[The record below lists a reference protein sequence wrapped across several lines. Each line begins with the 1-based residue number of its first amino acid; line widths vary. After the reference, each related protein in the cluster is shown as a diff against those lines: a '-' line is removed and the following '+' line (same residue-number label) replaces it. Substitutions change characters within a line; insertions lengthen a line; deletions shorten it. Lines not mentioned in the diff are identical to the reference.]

1 MILRIFLSGL
11 ICCLFLNGF
20 TQEEGDEMPV
30 AESAPRASVTPGLF
44 GKVVDSKT
52 NKGIDAASVQV
63 FVLRKN
69 APAGQP
75 ADSLIAGM
83 LTQTN
88 GDFKFI
94 GLDLPDLFSVH
105 ASSLGYTENAKIV
118 TIPAAQRAEMRHGM
132 DLGNIKLGSESDL
145 LGTVTVVGQR
155 PVLQMGIDRKVFNV
169 DKSITSAGGTA
180 VDVMRNV
187 PSLNVDVD
195 GNVTMRNTSP
205 QIFVDGRPTILTLE
219 QIAADDIERIEL
231 ITNPSAKFD
240 AASSGGII
248 NVVLKKNRRMGFNGL
263 ASLGVGTPGVLNG
276 NLSLNLRQG
285 KLNFSASGFYGQS
298 GGVAKSESERHNKNN
313 GSVTDYF
320 KQVSN
325 TDRDRV
331 YSSIRFGLDYFIDNR
346 NILSFSQGFS
356 PGSRDHDERQNQEYL
371 NSAKE
376 LFQIGERVSLSSS
389 RYNRNYSRI
398 NYTHS
403 FPKKGMELTADAT
416 YNYGNGTGES
426 MISNYYYTP
435 GGTTY
440 RDPNFVKNN
449 STGKDN
455 QLTIQA
461 DFVNPITEDSKIEM
475 GLRAFRQDNANVYN
489 VFSVDVNGASQV
501 KLPLSTNIAYDETI
515 YAGYTTYTNKWKSI
529 GYQVG
534 LRAEYAQFNG
544 ELIDSA
550 RHFGYRLPSEA
561 SKVFDGLFPSIYLTK
576 EVGEGKEVQANFSRR
591 IRRPRFWQLNPYVDI
606 NDPLNIRQGNPEIRP
621 EYVNAIELNYN
632 QQFERGN
639 FLTSLYFHNNTGDI
653 TSYSDTISAAL
664 YEELN
669 SAAIDPNAIL
679 NTFINAQYTNRMGA
693 EFILNYR
700 LGDFEMIP
708 NLNLQYRKVK
718 AVVGD
723 LNLNN
728 EGFNWETKFILNYK
742 LRTASSLFDNTSFQ
756 LSANYESREVIPQGR
771 NKAQFDS
778 DFAVRKEFLKNNT
791 AAITFAVNDIFNTD
805 RWGQIYDTET
815 FYQDSYRRWRVRS
828 FRLTFS
834 YRFGKRD
841 VNVFGQR
848 NRGGGEGGGGE
859 GGGGGEF

>member
-1 MILRIFLSGL
+1 MS
-11 ICCLFLNGF
+11 CLFLNGF
-20 TQEEGDEMPV
+20 AQEEGEDMPAV
-30 AESAPRASVTPGLF
+30 ETAPRVSATPGLL

-52 NKGIDAASVQV
+52 NKGIEAASVQV
-63 FVLRKN
+63 FLLKKN
-69 APAGQP
+69 TPPGEP

-83 LTQTN
+83 LTLPN
-88 GDFKFI
+88 GDFKFT
-94 GLDLPDLFSVH
+94 GLTLPDSFIVRVS
-105 ASSLGYTENAKIV
+105 ALGYSENSKSV
-118 TIPAAQRAEMRHGM
+118 TLPPDQQAALRRGM
-132 DLGNIKLGSESDL
+132 DLGNIKLGNESDL

-155 PVLQMGIDRKVFNV
+155 PALQMGIDRKIFNV

-263 ASLGVGTPGVLNG
+263 ASVGVGTPGVLNG

-285 KLNFSASGFYGQS
+285 KVNFFASGFYGQS
-298 GGVAKSESERHNKNN
+298 GGVAKSESERHNKKD
-313 GSVTDYF
+313 GIITDYF

-346 NILSFSQGFS
+346 NILSISQGFS
-356 PGSRDHDERQNQEYL
+356 PGSRGGDERQSQQYL
-371 NSAKE
+371 NNAKQ
-376 LFQIGERVSLSSS
+376 LFQTGERLSQNSS

-398 NYTHS
+398 NYTHN
-403 FPKKGMELTADAT
+403 FPKQGMELTADAT
-416 YNYGNGTGES
+416 YNYGNGSGES
-426 MISNYYYTP
+426 MISNYYFSMGSAP
-435 GGTTY
+435 S
-440 RDPNFVKNN
+440 REPNFVRNI
-449 STGKDN
+449 SSGKDN
-455 QLTIQA
+455 QFTIQT

-475 GLRAFRQDNANVYN
+475 GLRAFRQGNTNVYN
-489 VFSVDVNGASQV
+489 VFSTDENGSSPV

-515 YAGYTTYTNKWKSI
+515 YAGYTTYSNKLKSI
-529 GYQVG
+529 RYQVG

-544 ELIDSA
+544 ELVDSA
-550 RHFGYRLPSEA
+550 RHFGYTLPSEA
-561 SKVFDGLFPSIYLTK
+561 SKVFDGLFPSLYLTK

-621 EYVNAIELNYN
+621 EYVNAFELNYN
-632 QQFERGN
+632 QQFDRGN

-653 TSYSDTISAAL
+653 TSYSDTISTAL
-664 YEELN
+664 YEKLN
-669 SAAIDPNAIL
+669 NAAIDPNAIL

-700 LGDFEMIP
+700 IGDFEMIP

-723 LNLNN
+723 LDLNN
-728 EGFNWETKFILNYK
+728 EGFNWETKLIFNYK
-742 LRTASSLFDNTSFQ
+742 LRTAAAFFNNTSFQ
-756 LSANYESREVIPQGR
+756 LSANYESQEVIPQGR
-771 NKAQFDS
+771 NKAQFES
-778 DFAVRKEFLKNNT
+778 DFALRKEFMKNNA
-791 AAITFAVNDIFNTD
+791 AAITFAINDIFNSD

-815 FYQDSYRRWRVRS
+815 FYQDSYRRWSVRS

-848 NRGGGEGGGGE
+848 QRGGGGE
-859 GGGGGEF
+859 DGGGGREF

>member
-11 ICCLFLNGF
+11 MISLFLNGWA
-20 TQEEGDEMPV
+20 QEEGDDRPV
-30 AESAPRASVTPGLF
+30 VETAPRASATPGLF
-44 GKVVDSKT
+44 GKAVDSKT
-52 NKGIDAASVQV
+52 NRGIEAAAVQV
-63 FVLRKN
+63 FFLKTKV
-69 APAGQP
+69 PAGEP

-83 LTQTN
+83 LTQSN
-88 GDFKFI
+88 GDFKFT
-94 GLDLPDLFSVH
+94 GLALPDSFAVRVS
-105 ASSLGYTENAKIV
+105 ALGYSENSKIV
-118 TIPAAQRAEMRHGM
+118 TIPPDQREAMRRGM

-155 PVLQMGIDRKVFNV
+155 PALQMGIDRKVFNV
-169 DKSITSAGGTA
+169 DKSITSTGGTA

-187 PSLNVDVD
+187 PSINVDVD

-240 AASSGGII
+240 AASSGGIV

-263 ASLGVGTPGVLNG
+263 ASVGVGTPGVLNG

-285 KLNFSASGFYGQS
+285 KVNFFASGSYGKS
-298 GGVAKSESERHNKNN
+298 GGIAKSESERHNKSD
-313 GSVTDYF
+313 GLITDYF

-325 TDRDRV
+325 TERDRV
-331 YSSIRFGLDYFIDNR
+331 YSSVRFGLDYFIDNR
-346 NILSFSQGFS
+346 NILSLSQGFS
-356 PGSRDHDERQNQEYL
+356 PGSRGGDELQSQEYL
-371 NSAKE
+371 NHAKE
-376 LFQIGERVSLSSS
+376 LFQTGERVSQNSS

-398 NYTHS
+398 NYTHN
-403 FPKKGMELTADAT
+403 FPKQGMELTADAT
-416 YNYGNGTGES
+416 YNYGSGTGES
-426 MISNYYYTP
+426 MISNYYSSL
-435 GGTTY
+435 GGNPS
-440 RDPNFVKNN
+440 RDPNFVRNN

-455 QLTIQA
+455 QFTIQT
-461 DFVNPITEDSKIEM
+461 DFVNPLSEDSKLEM
-475 GLRAFRQDNANVYN
+475 GLRAFRQENANVYS
-489 VFSVDVNGASQV
+489 VFSVDQNGASPV

-529 GYQVG
+529 RYQVG
-534 LRAEYAQFNG
+534 LRAEYAQFRG
-544 ELIDSA
+544 ELVDSA
-550 RHFGYRLPSEA
+550 QHFGYKLPSEA
-561 SKVFDGLFPSIYLTK
+561 SKVFDGLFPSLYLTK

-621 EYVNAIELNYN
+621 EYVNAFELNYN
-632 QQFERGN
+632 QQFDRGN

-653 TSYSDTISAAL
+653 TSYSDTISTAL
-664 YEELN
+664 YEKLN
-669 SAAIDPNAIL
+669 NAAIDPNAIL

-700 LGDFEMIP
+700 MGDFEVIP

-718 AVVGD
+718 AVVGE

-728 EGFNWETKFILNYK
+728 EGFNWETKVMFNYR
-742 LRTASSLFDNTSFQ
+742 LRTSSAFFNNTSFQ
-756 LSANYESREVIPQGR
+756 LSANYESQEVIPQGR

-778 DFAVRKEFLKNNT
+778 DFALRKEFMKNNA
-791 AAITFAVNDIFNTD
+791 AAITFGVNDIFNTD
-805 RWGQIYDTET
+805 RWGQIYDTDT

-848 NRGGGEGGGGE
+848 QRGGMGGEDGGGR
-859 GGGGGEF
+859 GEF